1 MLSSH
6 LEKTLRDAYNLAYTN
21 EHEFVTLEHLLFAL
35 TEDKDALSVLNA
47 CGVNLSKLRKQLEQF
62 ISKDLANLKDNFEK
76 EPKLTDSF
84 QRVLQRAAIHV
95 QASGREEV
103 TGANMIVALF
113 SEKESHAVHF
123 LHQQNM
129 TRLDAVQ
136 YISHGI
142 SKVNESIDTDEID
155 DETDD
160 FTQQKKN
167 RKNFLDQFCIN
178 LNAKSKE
185 GKIDKLIGRQ
195 EEVDRTIQILCRRQ
209 KNNPLFVGD
218 PGVGKTAITEG
229 LAKRIVEKD
238 VPEIIQDAVIYSLD
252 MGSLLAGTRYRG
264 DFEERLTAVL
274 KELQKE
280 KKAIRFI
287 D

>member
-1 MLSSH
+1 MYYGKILMLSSN
-6 LEKTLRDAYNLAYTN
+6 LEKTLREAYQLATN
-21 EHEFVTLEHLLFAL
+21 NKHEYVTLEHLLL
-35 TEDKDALSVLNA
+35 CLIDDKDALSVLKA
-47 CGVNLSKLRKQLEQF
+47 CDVDIVLLRNNIDTFILNDLKNLQ
-62 ISKDLANLKDNFEK
+62 DNFNG
-76 EPKLTDSF
+76 EPKLTNSF

-95 QASGREEV
+95 QSSGRERV
-103 TGANMIVALF
+103 TCANMIVALF

-142 SKVNESIDTDEID
+142 SKTNENIEID
-155 DETDD
+155 DIGDEADD

-167 RKNFLDQFCIN
+167 RKNILDQFCIN

-185 GKIDKLIGRQ
+185 GKIDKLIGRKD
-195 EEVDRTIQILCRRQ
+195 EVDRTIQILCRRQ

-229 LAKRIVEKD
+229 LA
-238 VPEIIQDAVIYSLD
+238 
-252 MGSLLAGTRYRG
+252 
-264 DFEERLTAVL
+264 
-274 KELQKE
+274 
-280 KKAIRFI
+280 
-287 D
+287 